1 MNINYEYMQD
11 SDFLFKI
18 DCLQIKTQY
27 VKITI
32 LD

>member
-18 DCLQIKTQY
+18 NCLQAKTQY
-27 VKITI
+27 IKII
-32 LD
+32 VLD